1 MLSSSET
8 GEQGRFEREKF
19 EGELTTILNACKH
32 EDAMIRVLGSMAIY
46 LHCPKYN
53 YLHTTKGRVYSNI
66 DFGAY
71 SMHGRH
77 IRDIMTKLGYTEN
90 REVFVLSGAEH
101 AVFYKQDLRVDVY
114 YEKLDFCHT
123 INLRDRLEYDSPT
136 IPLAELLLEKM
147 QIIQIDEKDIIDAIM
162 LLLEHPL
169 GEIDGEIINVK
180 LIAHLCADEWGLWR
194 TTTMNLRKVNQFA
207 QSYTELTPEQKHKVE
222 SQVNELISRLN
233 SQPKSLAWKV
243 RDQMGDRVKWYK
255 DVEES

>member
-1 MLSSSET
+1 MPSISET

-19 EGELTTILNACKH
+19 ENELKTILNACKN
-32 EDAMIRVLGSMAIY
+32 ENVLIRVLGSMAFHIHCHTYEY
-46 LHCPKYN
+46 LQ
-53 YLHTTKGRVYSNI
+53 TTKGRVYSNI
-66 DFGAY
+66 DVGSY
-71 SMHGRH
+71 SVHGRH

-136 IPLAELLLEKM
+136 IPLAELLLQKM
-147 QIIQIDEKDIIDAIM
+147 QNISIDEKDLIDTIM

-169 GEIDGEIINVK
+169 GEIDGEIINIK
-180 LIAHLCADEWGLWR
+180 LIAHLCANEWGLWR
-194 TTTMNLRKVNQFA
+194 TTTINLRKVIQFA
-207 QSYTELTPEQKHKVE
+207 ESYTELTPEQKHKVE

-233 SQPKSLAWKV
+233 SEPKSLPWKV